1 MAQLPF
7 RIVNPTIKDV
17 AREAGVSTATV
28 SRVVNQDPRISPA
41 TRSRVETVITRLNY
55 KVNGVARSLKSKR
68 TLTVGLVAPEIA
80 NVFFMRVA
88 EGVEKRLAED
98 GYSMIVLNSRE
109 SRRGEEHAVDLLL
122 EKQVD
127 GVIVIPSG
135 QEGTHFHRLRE
146 VNLPVVF
153 VDRVVA
159 GFTGDAVLVN
169 NEEATLRAVEYL
181 WQRGRRRFGFIGG
194 DHRITTAAERYQGF
208 RRALTECGGA
218 IEERNLRFGDFHTRS
233 GYELFGELVQQPDP
247 PNTIM
252 IANYFMQIGALR
264 YAATHRADLPHD
276 LYLASFDDS
285 EFAAV
290 AGIPSLSIAQP
301 IDHIGTRAA
310 EILLG
315 RISGSD
321 TTEYRTE
328 RLLTSLVFNGESP

>member
-1 MAQLPF
+1 M
-7 RIVNPTIKDV
+7 NPTIKDV
-17 AREAGVSTATV
+17 ARDAGVSTATV

-41 TRSRVETVITRLNY
+41 TRSRVEAVIRRLNY

-80 NVFFMRVA
+80 NVFFMQVA
-88 EGVEKRLAED
+88 EGVENRLTED

-109 SRRGEEHAVDLLL
+109 SHRGEDHAIDLLL

-135 QEGTHFHRLRE
+135 QEGAHFHRLRSA
-146 VNLPVVF
+146 NLPVVF
-153 VDRVVA
+153 VDRIVE
-159 GFTGDAVLVN
+159 GFTGDAVLVD
-169 NEEATLRAVEYL
+169 NEDATFRAVEYL
-181 WQRGRRRFGFIGG
+181 WQRGRRTFGFIGG
-194 DHRITTAAERYQGF
+194 DHRITTAAERYRGF
-208 RRALTECGGA
+208 CRALTECGGT
-218 IEERNLRFGDFHTRS
+218 IEERNLKFGDFHTRS
-233 GYELFGELVQQPDP
+233 GYELFGELIQQQNP
-247 PNTIM
+247 PETIM

-264 YAATHRADLPHD
+264 YAATHRGALPPD

-290 AGIPSLSIAQP
+290 AGIPGLSIAQP
-301 IDHIGTRAA
+301 IDQIGKRAA

-321 TTEYRTE
+321 TTEFRTE
-328 RLLTSLVFNGESP
+328 RLSTALVFNGEEP